1 MNKRWRKHYFTMWL
15 TRSSMSFIE
24 ESKPSFASICALTA
38 THWLS
43 SLNFEWHTIGV
54 GSKLIQQMGY
64 TGDGLGKQGQ
74 GILPR
79 NEPKM
84 SPVIATTSL

>member
-1 MNKRWRKHYFTMWL
+1 L
-15 TRSSMSFIE
+15 IVI
-24 ESKPSFASICALTA
+24 P
-38 THWLS
+38 
-43 SLNFEWHTIGV
+43 NFEWHTIGA